1 MTRALFV
8 VRTANRPEI
17 LNRCLTAA
25 VEGCDVAQDAF
36 WLVLDDS
43 AVENRPATQEVV
55 KRWNARGL
63 RVSYVDRAVEER
75 VAEFLPEPTPR
86 TFFARVTGPS
96 PSAPTEGRRNF
107 GLIAG
112 LSLKPDVLF
121 FVDDDMVHRHEE
133 NCFFHWCANNS
144 HPGSFIAAPL
154 RLGIVDMAYLDR
166 LVRLL
171 DRDDWHQFVSE
182 ACISSDLASWYSP
195 KNPFWEQA
203 DVGRGRAP
211 TISEKDVVSG
221 GFIAL
226 RNNGEGWLP
235 FPGGFNSDINWSIL
249 QSTCLGTAILWV
261 SGFSAQHLPPGL
273 GHPGAESILSEIVG
287 TAITRALLKIEPGG
301 RSPMNVLAIHL
312 PDLLRIELKQG
323 LLLFMD
329 VERAVL
335 SRIRTGDEG
344 IQANRL
350 LFKIRDTLADV
361 ASLLKSVDSRQL
373 ATDWLDDFATRK
385 EMFLELCDDEMVQL
399 QFRRMVFDNRE

>member
-1 MTRALFV
+1 
-8 VRTANRPEI
+8 
-17 LNRCLTAA
+17 
-25 VEGCDVAQDAF
+25 
-36 WLVLDDS
+36 
-43 AVENRPATQEVV
+43 
-55 KRWNARGL
+55 
-63 RVSYVDRAVEER
+63 
-75 VAEFLPEPTPR
+75 
-86 TFFARVTGPS
+86 
-96 PSAPTEGRRNF
+96 
-107 GLIAG
+107 
-112 LSLKPDVLF
+112 
-121 FVDDDMVHRHEE
+121 MVHRHEE